1 MLLQGSWLQSCLLPG
16 VAVVVAWVQGCSLP
30 GVAVVVALVVV
41 IAVVIGIGWLVVAV
55 DSSGCLT
62 VLIFGFLF

>member
-1 MLLQGSWLQSCLLPG
+1 MQD
-16 VAVVVAWVQGCSLP
+16 CSLP

-41 IAVVIGIGWLVVAV
+41 IAVVIGIGQLVIVV
-55 DSSGCLT
+55 DSSGRLT